1 MTEILSCI
9 MKCLKKKISKK
20 TRTRNF
26 KETEGITVV
35 PTMYDEI
42 SSDVAWSPTFELI
55 WNDLKNEIVKQD
67 IVFEEKNKIVD
78 NLNKEYFQENMINSN
93 Y

>member
-1 MTEILSCI
+1 
-9 MKCLKKKISKK
+9 
-20 TRTRNF
+20 
-26 KETEGITVV
+26 
-35 PTMYDEI
+35 MYDEI
-42 SSDVAWSPTFELI
+42 SSDVACSPTFELI

-78 NLNKEYFQENMINSN
+78 NSNKEYFQENMINSN

>member
-1 MTEILSCI
+1 
-9 MKCLKKKISKK
+9 
-20 TRTRNF
+20 
-26 KETEGITVV
+26 
-35 PTMYDEI
+35 MYDEI

-55 WNDLKNEIVKQD
+55 WNELKNEIVKQD

>member
-1 MTEILSCI
+1 
-9 MKCLKKKISKK
+9 
-20 TRTRNF
+20 
-26 KETEGITVV
+26 
-35 PTMYDEI
+35 MYDEI

-78 NLNKEYFQENMINSN
+78 NLNKECFQENMINSN

>member
-1 MTEILSCI
+1 
-9 MKCLKKKISKK
+9 
-20 TRTRNF
+20 
-26 KETEGITVV
+26 
-35 PTMYDEI
+35 MYDEI

-67 IVFEEKNKIVD
+67 IVFEGKNKIVD

>member
-1 MTEILSCI
+1 
-9 MKCLKKKISKK
+9 
-20 TRTRNF
+20 
-26 KETEGITVV
+26 
-35 PTMYDEI
+35 MYDEI

-55 WNDLKNEIVKQD
+55 WNDLKNEIVKQY

>member
-1 MTEILSCI
+1 MHII
-9 MKCLKKKISKK
+9 KKKISKK

-67 IVFEEKNKIVD
+67 IVFEGKNKIVD

>member
-1 MTEILSCI
+1 
-9 MKCLKKKISKK
+9 
-20 TRTRNF
+20 
-26 KETEGITVV
+26 
-35 PTMYDEI
+35 MYDEI
-42 SSDVAWSPTFELI
+42 SNDVAWSPTFELI

-78 NLNKEYFQENMINSN
+78 NPNKEYFQENMINSN

>member
-1 MTEILSCI
+1 

-26 KETEGITVV
+26 KETEGITFV

>member
-1 MTEILSCI
+1 
-9 MKCLKKKISKK
+9 
-20 TRTRNF
+20 
-26 KETEGITVV
+26 
-35 PTMYDEI
+35 MYDEI

-78 NLNKEYFQENMINSN
+78 NSNKEYFQENMINSN

>member
-1 MTEILSCI
+1 
-9 MKCLKKKISKK
+9 
-20 TRTRNF
+20 
-26 KETEGITVV
+26 
-35 PTMYDEI
+35 MYDEI